1 MAPNRKEVLFEPTKV
16 KWLLGGGLEG
26 MDAGER
32 QMLLV
37 MAETKLQDGYK
48 PTAQEKQVVAKLREL
63 AGHEYDAQDIQRK
76 VKAMVTTPRKADHS
90 GIILPATLNKLRE
103 RVRKARS
110 SGSGGG
116 GGGDDEAK

>member
-1 MAPNRKEVLFEPTKV
+1 MAQNRKEVLFEPTKV

-48 PTAQEKQVVAKLREL
+48 PTAQEKQVVTKLRDL
-63 AGHEYDAQDIQRK
+63 AGQEYDAQDIQRK
-76 VKAMVTTPRKADHS
+76 VKAMVTTPKKADHS
-90 GIILPATLNKLRE
+90 GIILPATLNKLLK

-110 SGSGGG
+110 SS
-116 GGGDDEAK
+116 GDDK